1 MRKDFRTVNYNI
13 KCMKNSVKYLYL
25 GLIALSFSLF
35 SCKSDVAPP
44 IEPTKPISSATAV
57 QWADMTL
64 FVQKKTASN
73 TPTYASRALG
83 YISLTMYETVV
94 NGSTIHKSLSGQLAD
109 MPILTKPET
118 GKTYDWVIAMN
129 AGQLAILKAYYPH
142 SSTPVMGM
150 ADLLYN
156 ETLSLASKDKSQ
168 DVIDRSVK
176 FGQTIAAEIYEWSK
190 TDGGHEGYLRNFP
203 TDYVMPTSPGSWTVP
218 VRGQTSSKLPLHPY
232 WGRNRNLVKADA
244 FLFTPPIIPHSDNP
258 QSECYAQFLEVYA
271 KNKVLT
277 NEEKEIAVWWSDDP
291 SETVAPPGHSYNLAT
306 ITVKKAQPDL
316 FKAAETYAHVGLAV
330 ADAFVNCWRCKYTHF
345 SQRPAAYIA
354 KYIDASYVMFWP
366 EPPFPAFMSGH
377 ATQAAASATVLTD
390 LYGNNFAFID
400 NTHEGR
406 PDNALRG
413 TAYKSRSFN
422 SFWEAAEE
430 SAYSRFLGGIH
441 ARQDNEVGLAE
452 GRKVGRNVNALA
464 WRK

>member
-1 MRKDFRTVNYNI
+1 
-13 KCMKNSVKYLYL
+13 MKNSLKHLVYAVIL
-25 GLIALSFSLF
+25 LSFPFF
-35 SCKSDVAPP
+35 SCQSDV
-44 IEPTKPISSATAV
+44 EPTSPTAKTYSSETAV

-64 FVQKKTASN
+64 WVSQKTASN

-83 YISLTMYETVV
+83 YIGLTMYETVV
-94 NGSTIHKSLSGQLAD
+94 NGSTIHKSLVGQLAD
-109 MPILTKPET
+109 MPNLTKPET
-118 GKTYDWVIAMN
+118 GKTYNWAIALN
-129 AGQLAILKAYYPH
+129 AGQALSIKRFYEHASSTTTATVDSLSAAILR
-142 SSTPVMGM
+142 G
-150 ADLLYN
+150 
-156 ETLSLASKDKSQ
+156 ASKDEKQ

-176 FGQTIAAEIYEWSK
+176 FGETIASEIYEWSK
-190 TDGGHEGYLRNFP
+190 SDGGHQGYLYNFT

-218 VRGQTSSKLPLHPY
+218 VRGQTASRLPLHPY
-232 WGRNRNLVKADA
+232 WGRNRNIVKANA
-244 FLFTPPIIPHSDNP
+244 FLFTPPIIPHSEDP
-258 QSECYAQFLEVYA
+258 KSQCYIQFLEVYA
-271 KNKVLT
+271 KNKILT
-277 NEEKEIAVWWSDDP
+277 EEEKEIAVWWSDDP

-316 FKAAETYAHVGLAV
+316 FKAAETYARVGLSV
-330 ADAFVNCWRCKYTHF
+330 ADAFINCWRCKYTHF

-354 KYIDASYVMFWP
+354 KYIDARFIMFWP

-377 ATQAAASATVLTD
+377 ATQAAAAATTLTD
-390 LYGNNFAFID
+390 LYGNNFAFTD

-406 PDNALRG
+406 PNNTLRG
-413 TAYKSRSFN
+413 TAYKNRSFN

-441 ARQDNEVGLAE
+441 ARQDNEVGLVE

>member
-1 MRKDFRTVNYNI
+1 MKKLINYLVFASI
-13 KCMKNSVKYLYL
+13 T
-25 GLIALSFSLF
+25 FSLAFF
-35 SCKSDVAPP
+35 SCQSDV
-44 IEPTKPISSATAV
+44 EPTPEPAKPIGAETAI

-64 FVQKKTASN
+64 FVAKKTASN

-83 YISLTMYETVV
+83 YIGLTMYETVV
-94 NGSTIHKSLSGQLAD
+94 NGSKIHKSLSGELAD
-109 MPILTKPET
+109 MPILTRPET
-118 GKTYDWVIAMN
+118 GKTYNWVIAMN
-129 AGQLAILKAYYPH
+129 AGQLSILRKFYPH
-142 SSTPVMGM
+142 ASEPIIGM
-150 ADLLYN
+150 ADLLAN
-156 ETLSLASKDKSQ
+156 DIFAAQSKDLKQ
-168 DVIDRSVK
+168 DVIDRSVQ
-176 FGQTIAAEIYEWSK
+176 FGQTIANEIYEWSK
-190 TDGGHEGYLRNFP
+190 SDGGHNGYLTNFT

-232 WGRNRNLVKADA
+232 WGKNRNLVKADA
-244 FLFTPPIIPHSDNP
+244 FLFTPPIIPHSDDP
-258 QSECYAQFLEVYA
+258 QSQCYAQFLEVYS
-271 KNKVLT
+271 KNKILT
-277 NEEKEIAVWWSDDP
+277 DEEKEIAVWWSDDP
-291 SETVAPPGHSYNLAT
+291 AETVAPPGHSYNLAT

-316 FKAAETYAHVGLAV
+316 FKAAETYARVGLSV
-330 ADAFVNCWRCKYTHF
+330 ADAFINCWRCKYTHF

-354 KYIDASYVMFWP
+354 KYIDARFIMFWP

-377 ATQAAASATVLTD
+377 ATQAAAAATALTD
-390 LYGNNFAFID
+390 LYGNNFTFVD

-406 PDNALRG
+406 PDNPLRG

>member
-1 MRKDFRTVNYNI
+1 
-13 KCMKNSVKYLYL
+13 MKNVLKIGVFAALAFTFTFL
-25 GLIALSFSLF
+25 G
-35 SCKSDVAPP
+35 CKSDNTPAPV
-44 IEPTKPISSATAV
+44 EPVKPPTAETAI

-64 FVQKKTASN
+64 FVSKKTASN

-83 YISLTMYETVV
+83 YIGLTMYETVV
-94 NGSTIHKSLSGQLAD
+94 NGSTTSKSLSGQLND
-109 MPILTKPET
+109 MPVLTKPEA
-118 GKTYDWVIAMN
+118 GKTYNWVIAMN
-129 AGQLAILKAYYPH
+129 AGQSVIIRKLYEHASESIAGMVTLQAADILR
-142 SSTPVMGM
+142 G
-150 ADLLYN
+150 
-156 ETLSLASKDKSQ
+156 ASVGEKS

-176 FGQTIAAEIYEWSK
+176 FGETIANEIYEWSK
-190 TDGGHEGYLRNFP
+190 TDGGHQGYLKNF
-203 TDYVMPTSPGSWTVP
+203 TADYVMPTSAGSWTVP
-218 VRGQTSSKLPLHPY
+218 VRGQTTSKLPLHPY
-232 WGRNRNLVKADA
+232 WGQNRNLVRADM
-244 FLFTPPIIPHSDNP
+244 FLFTPPIIPHSDDP
-258 QSECYAQFLEVYA
+258 QSQCYAQFLEVYS

-277 NEEKEIAVWWSDDP
+277 DEEKEIAVWWSDDP

-306 ITVKKAQPDL
+306 ITIKKAQPDL
-316 FKAAETYAHVGLAV
+316 FKAAETYARVGLGV
-330 ADAFVNCWRCKYTHF
+330 ADAFINCWRCKYTHF

-354 KYIDASYVMFWP
+354 KYIDARFVMFWP

-377 ATQAAASATVLTD
+377 ATQAAAAATVLTD

-406 PDNALRG
+406 PNNTLRG